1 MRLTIKQITIITMI
15 LSISL
20 LLLGINVKA
29 TEEYNF
35 TPEQKEYLLKKKE
48 EDKKNADAIAKKYF
62 RENPVKDA
70 TMFRSAS
77 YGGRLGTYGDIL
89 ITYNGGKKSL
99 LHGHAGIVSLNNN
112 VTIEAFPWQGVVR
125 KSNRWYEK
133 GNRLY
138 RPKNV
143 SVSQYRAAARNAQSH
158 VGKEYFLDIFNKW
171 RTDKFYCSQLVWRAW
186 LDAGKNI
193 APSSG
198 NIVTPGDLE
207 KDATRLIQIVR

>member
-1 MRLTIKQITIITMI
+1 MKLTIKKITIITMM

-48 EDKKNADAIAKKYF
+48 EDRKYDIKNEKEYF
-62 RENPVKDA
+62 EKQKGRIKLNSDEK
-70 TMFRSAS
+70 
-77 YGGRLGTYGDIL
+77 YGGPLGTYGDIL
-89 ITYNGGKKSL
+89 ITSRGSTNWI
-99 LHGHAGIVSLNNN
+99 HGHAAIVSTSGKYVIEAVLFDGVRLADNDWYKRGNRAYIPKGIVSNRQRIAAVRYALN
-112 VTIEAFPWQGVVR
+112 Q
-125 KSNRWYEK
+125 
-133 GNRLY
+133 L
-138 RPKNV
+138 
-143 SVSQYRAAARNAQSH
+143 H
-158 VGKEYFLDIFNKW
+158 KEYEISFDKW

-198 NIVTPGDLE
+198 KIVAPADLE
-207 KDATRLIQIVR
+207 KSGTILKERVA

>member
-1 MRLTIKQITIITMI
+1 MKLTIKKITIITMM

-62 RENPVKDA
+62 RENTVKNV
-70 TMFRSAS
+70 TMFRSVS

-89 ITYNGGKKSL
+89 ITYNGGTNWI
-99 LHGHAGIVSLNNN
+99 HGHAGIVSLNDN

-143 SVSQYRAAARNAQSH
+143 RGSQYRAAARNAESH
-158 VGKEYFLDIFNKW
+158 LGKW

-207 KDATRLIQIVR
+207 KDATRLVEIVR

>member
-1 MRLTIKQITIITMI
+1 MKLTIKKITIITMM

-62 RENPVKDA
+62 RENPMKNA

-77 YGGRLGTYGDIL
+77 YGGPLGTYGDIL
-89 ITYNGGKKSL
+89 ITYNGGTNWI
-99 LHGHAGIVSLNNN
+99 HGHAGIVSRNNN
-112 VTIEAFPWQGVVR
+112 VTIEAFPWRGVIR
-125 KSNRWYEK
+125 NSNRWYEK

-143 SVSQYRAAARNAQSH
+143 RGGQYTAAARNAESH

-207 KDATRLIQIVR
+207 KDATRLVQIVR

>member
-1 MRLTIKQITIITMI
+1 MKLTIKKITVITMI

-62 RENPVKDA
+62 RENPMKNA
-70 TMFRSAS
+70 TMFRSVR
-77 YGGRLGTYGDIL
+77 YGEPLGTFGDIL
-89 ITYNGGKKSL
+89 ITYNGGTNWI
-99 LHGHAGIVSLNNN
+99 HGHAGIVSTDDN

-138 RPKNV
+138 RPRNV
-143 SVSQYRAAARNAQSH
+143 RGGQYTAAAKNAESH

-193 APSSG
+193 APSSR

-207 KDATRLIQIVR
+207 KEATRLVQIVR

>member
-1 MRLTIKQITIITMI
+1 MKLTIKKITVITMI

-62 RENPVKDA
+62 RENPVKNA

-89 ITYNGGKKSL
+89 ITYNGDKKSWI
-99 LHGHAGIVSLNNN
+99 HGHAGIVSTNNN
-112 VTIEAFPWQGVVR
+112 VTIEAFPWRGVIR
-125 KSNRWYEK
+125 NSNRWYEK

-143 SVSQYRAAARNAQSH
+143 RGGQYTAAARNAESH

-207 KDATRLIQIVR
+207 QDATRLIQIVR

>member
-1 MRLTIKQITIITMI
+1 M
-15 LSISL
+15 
-20 LLLGINVKA
+20 
-29 TEEYNF
+29 
-35 TPEQKEYLLKKKE
+35 
-48 EDKKNADAIAKKYF
+48 KN
-62 RENPVKDA
+62 A

-77 YGGRLGTYGDIL
+77 YGGPLGTYGDIL
-89 ITYNGGKKSL
+89 ITYNGGTNWI
-99 LHGHAGIVSLNNN
+99 HGHAGIVSRNNN
-112 VTIEAFPWQGVVR
+112 VTIEAFPWRGVIR
-125 KSNRWYEK
+125 NSNRWNDK

-143 SVSQYRAAARNAQSH
+143 RGGQYTAAARNAESH